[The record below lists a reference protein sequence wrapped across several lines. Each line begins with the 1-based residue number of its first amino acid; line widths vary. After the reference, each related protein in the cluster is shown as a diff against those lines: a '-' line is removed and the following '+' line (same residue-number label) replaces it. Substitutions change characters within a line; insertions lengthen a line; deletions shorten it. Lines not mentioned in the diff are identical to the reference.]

1 MKKATTLLG
10 ILLCLCS
17 AATLQG
23 RDQKDFATYAE
34 MRGHLGNLFKEK
46 RYEEAAALLES
57 VLDKF
62 PDNIVANTCNLALAR
77 LYQGDAGKALRALE
91 EGHRRGIFY
100 GLWDF
105 DAKLWAPV
113 KGLPGFDAFLKENQ
127 ARIAGAQE
135 KASMTIEVATP
146 EGFDP
151 SKKYPLFI
159 ALHGGGES
167 LSDFMPSWTS
177 PRLRREFITAYVQ
190 SSQVATMRGFHWQ
203 DIGITRKDLLAAYTQ
218 ILRTYPVDDDRV
230 IIGGFSS
237 GGFGSLV
244 AALKGFFPVRGFV
257 VLCPEVPAAVS
268 DEDIQAARAR
278 GLRGTLLTTEA
289 DNRVDP
295 QRSLVGRLE
304 KAGLGVRSHVTPAIG
319 HWYPEDFES
328 LLDQALGFV
337 LEPEKSPGPSMETKV
352 FVKQGRPPSSRTPG
366 P

>member
-1 MKKATTLLG
+1 MKKATTLMG

-23 RDQKDFATYAE
+23 QDQKDFATYAE
-34 MRGHLGNLFKEK
+34 MRGHLGDLFKEK
-46 RYEEAAALLES
+46 KYGEAAALLES

-62 PDNIVANTCNLALAR
+62 PDNVVANTYNLALAR
-77 LYQGDAGKALRALE
+77 LYQGDPGKALGALE

-105 DAKLWAPV
+105 NAKLWEPV
-113 KGLPGFDAFLKENQ
+113 KGLPGFDAFLKENR

-135 KASMTIEVATP
+135 KAAMRIEVVTP

-151 SKKYPLFI
+151 SKKYPLFV

-167 LSDFMPSWTS
+167 LSDFKPSWTS

-190 SSQVATMRGFHWQ
+190 SSQVANMRGFHWQ
-203 DIGITRKDLLAAYTQ
+203 DVEITRQELLAAREQ
-218 ILRTYPVDDDRV
+218 VLERYPVDADRV

-244 AALKGFFPVRGFV
+244 AAMKGFFPVQGFV
-257 VLCPEVPAAVS
+257 VLCPEVPTDVS
-268 DEDIQAARAR
+268 DEDIRAARAR

-289 DNRVDP
+289 DNRVEQ

-304 KAGLGVRSHVTPAIG
+304 KAGLGVRFHVTPAIG

-328 LLDQALGFV
+328 LLDRALAFV
-337 LEPEKSPGPSMETKV
+337 FEPDKDPDPSK
-352 FVKQGRPPSSRTPG
+352 KI
-366 P
+366 